1 MLLAGDIGGTK
12 TVLGLF
18 SEEFG
23 PHNPLAI
30 ERYPSSDF
38 FTFEDLVS
46 NFLDVHQAKP
56 EAAAIGVA
64 GPVRENRAVGANL
77 PWTVDRK
84 TLTNCL
90 DGIAVCLLND
100 LESIAMAVPTLQPED
115 IEIIKPGKQLENG
128 PIAIIAPGTGLGEA
142 FLFWDGSRYRPIPSE
157 GGHTDFA
164 PATAEELALLVYLQ
178 NKYQHVSYE
187 RVCSGIGIPN
197 IFDFLSATSRFSVPG
212 WLDKQLGDSKDWTPI
227 IVDSAIAGTAE
238 ICQATLSMF
247 LGILGSE
254 AGNLALQIL
263 ATGGVYLAG
272 GIPPRILPQLKE
284 DAFLNAFTRKGRL
297 SDILWHVQINVI
309 TNPLAAI
316 YGAASYGLWKINS
329 AAEN

>member
-38 FTFEDLVS
+38 LTFEDLVS
-46 NFLDVHQAKP
+46 NFLAKHQAAP

-64 GPVRENRAVGANL
+64 GPVRDNRAAGANL
-77 PWTVDRK
+77 PWAVDKK
-84 TLTNCL
+84 TLTSCL
-90 DGIAVCLLND
+90 DGIAVHLLND

-115 IEIIKPGKQLENG
+115 IEIIKPGKQLEKG

-164 PATAEELALLVYLQ
+164 PATAEELALLGYLQ
-178 NKYQHVSYE
+178 KKYQHVSYE

-197 IFDFLSATSRFSVPG
+197 IFDFFRETNRFPVPK
-212 WLDKQLGDSKDWTPI
+212 WLEKALGDSEDWTPI

-272 GIPPRILPQLKE
+272 GIPPRILPQLKN
-284 DAFLNAFTRKGRL
+284 DIFLNAFTRKGRL

-316 YGAASYGLWKINS
+316 YGAASYGLWKVNS
-329 AAEN
+329 AAVV